1 MRHSTMPAVL
11 RRLPR
16 LMPSHAQFRFRY
28 QRNAT
33 ATAPAVPRAGAV
45 RDEFRGHATT
55 ASAGNYGLPAVVARA
70 VDEIASSSDPT
81 AAQLVERA
89 GFVQLADLNGDGRTD
104 YILDTSVTG
113 SSFWCSAQACTVRVF
128 VSTPDGYVR
137 NDFQAFDV
145 TPASFDCHRGTCSL
159 TEPGTAP
166 AGRTQPGGVTEAA
179 AGSGAASPD
188 SGGVPDFFAA
198 AADGPPPLGSQC
210 NRIGLQTERNGGRVT
225 LAAMTDP
232 LFALSEQFCLV
243 RAHSIADGEDL
254 MTKIQ
259 GASARQIAEQCAGF
273 APSLQ
278 PLVTV
283 LGRAPQ
289 ADVLDAVDRFI
300 ADTGLSSQQ
309 LAGTARV
316 CLGVGYQSE
325 NITMA
330 IGSALLL
337 AGLGESRYA
346 EVAGH
351 HLVQGVGVPAR
362 LDLGRAWFDTAFT
375 QGQDAGFVPGD
386 SGRAGL
392 IRVALRTL
400 AGEDSAPADT
410 VARDG
415 GAVPVFSIAPGD

>member
-1 MRHSTMPAVL
+1 MYSKYTLAFVVSIAVVAWPL
-11 RRLPR
+11 ERAKAQEGLIGGIIGGVIGGAIANDQRRRAAPQR
-16 LMPSHAQFRFRY
+16 TVRTVPSSVQREQNREVQRALNHFGWNVGTADGVIGRNTRSGISQYQVFIGHAGTGQLTEFERNILTTAY
-28 QRNAT
+28 QRAVIGGAQVSQTIAT
-33 ATAPAVPRAGAV
+33 HDAGLRGLVLVV

-145 TPASFDCHRGTCSL
+145 NPASFDCHRGACSL

-243 RAHSIADGEDL
+243 RAHSIASRPHQE
-254 MTKIQ
+254 
-259 GASARQIAEQCAGF
+259 
-273 APSLQ
+273 PS
-278 PLVTV
+278 
-283 LGRAPQ
+283 
-289 ADVLDAVDRFI
+289 
-300 ADTGLSSQQ
+300 
-309 LAGTARV
+309 
-316 CLGVGYQSE
+316 
-325 NITMA
+325 
-330 IGSALLL
+330 
-337 AGLGESRYA
+337 
-346 EVAGH
+346 
-351 HLVQGVGVPAR
+351 
-362 LDLGRAWFDTAFT
+362 
-375 QGQDAGFVPGD
+375 
-386 SGRAGL
+386 
-392 IRVALRTL
+392 
-400 AGEDSAPADT
+400 
-410 VARDG
+410 
-415 GAVPVFSIAPGD
+415 